1 MNKGFSLVELIVVIA
16 IMAILVGVAVPTY
29 TAYIDKAEKG
39 VETQIVGDM
48 IYAAKIANVEY
59 KTTAKVELVAAS
71 NDVTITFTGEN
82 AEKAAD
88 EVVKVMADSGKV
100 TAGEPKTEGGK
111 TTCTVTFNGDYI
123 DALDDSFDLS
133 F

>member
-29 TAYIDKAEKG
+29 TAYIEKANKG
-39 VETQIVGDM
+39 VETQTVGDM

-59 KTTAKVELVAAS
+59 GTTAAVGLVAAS
-71 NDVTITFTGEN
+71 NDVTITFTGAN
-82 AEKAAD
+82 AAEAAA

-100 TAGEPKTEGGK
+100 SAAAATGSGAT
-111 TTCTVTFNGDYI
+111 TTCVVTFDGSHI
-123 DALDDSFDLS
+123 DELDESFDLS